1 MTIDEVV
8 GYQQEFPEKI
18 DERIAAIGDRNR
30 NRKDKHRK
38 GPEESYRSLHDMRSR
53 RNLEVQELKY
63 HTTDRTDGS
72 YAGSN
77 FASDNEQNSESG
89 TGGSSSHHGG
99 EMDDVFSDSGRSQRS
114 SINSFHENTSSEK
127 STQKPSMMPTD
138 IDETASRSDSH
149 IPISRSPSGISF
161 LGSNPSV
168 LNMAKPKTRSP
179 FRSPSSVRAIQ
190 MTSPTPSMFPS
201 SPPPDQKLSSSRRG
215 TLNVKS
221 TPNKTT
227 PTRLKRPPKD
237 PLVLLHIT
245 IMPLKWPYSHI
256 ISSPEIPE
264 SIKIIQETWRLLQD
278 KLGNTVLERGVL
290 LAHPQDSYETLEE
303 RLLEALELPLHARA
317 RILKCG
323 HYIGSSYLETF
334 TADEAQDDSISVRSR
349 DSSPNT
355 LRKCLTCGR
364 ELLLQELKDFQ
375 KPENRFCIKV
385 FASNGL
391 MSPGAWTAAWREMER
406 VDVEIEPHVEPHV
419 REELERLA
427 PASQHLVSLHHDDD
441 DDDDDDDEFDPE
453 EMTTGHPNHLDIDHE
468 KGEEELRIE
477 AELREHE
484 QREEMR
490 RNATLKEE
498 EEREKEVRRIT
509 EEMSRNYS
517 RSGLKRS
524 ASNRSSRQSTV
535 QESPQNT
542 TKAASSV
549 AKTTGSES
557 FLQLLFAAVR
567 VILQDK
573 RNILI
578 FLLTLF
584 LLCLGLV
591 PGGLI
596 VRHRTPQEP
605 YVPNV
610 ATSHSEPWSAEP
622 PTMTTTVFA
631 EKIVTRLVT
640 VPALTA
646 AAEKSTVPVTPLSE
660 VLDAPQQL
668 PHESDQASVPSSQYY
683 RTRSQITPPMPVD
696 SLQTL
701 EMPLSHLTSPRDT
714 DHDDT
719 SLEKDE
725 L

>member
-1 MTIDEVV
+1 MPTDEAV
-8 GYQQEFPEKI
+8 GCHLESPEKI
-18 DERIAAIGDRNR
+18 DERKAAIGDRNR
-30 NRKDKHRK
+30 NRKDKYGK
-38 GPEESYRSLHDMRSR
+38 ILEESYRSLHDMRSR
-53 RNLEVQELKY
+53 LNPEVQEYNY
-63 HTTDRTDGS
+63 HTSDRRDDS
-72 YAGSN
+72 YAGSS
-77 FASDNEQNSESG
+77 FVSDNEQNSESG
-89 TGGSSSHHGG
+89 TGGSNSHHGG

-114 SINSFHENTSSEK
+114 SINSFHENAPSEK
-127 STQKPSMMPTD
+127 SSQKSSMMPTD
-138 IDETASRSDSH
+138 VDETTSRSDSH
-149 IPISRSPSGISF
+149 IPISRSPSGISYP
-161 LGSNPSV
+161 GSNPSDLIMV
-168 LNMAKPKTRSP
+168 KPKTRSP

-201 SPPPDQKLSSSRRG
+201 SLPSDQKLSSSRRG

-245 IMPLKWPYSHI
+245 IMPLKWPYSY
-256 ISSPEIPE
+256 ISSSSEVPE
-264 SIKIIQETWRLLQD
+264 SIKTIQETWRLLQD
-278 KLGNTVLERGVL
+278 KVGNTVLERGIL

-303 RLLEALELPLHARA
+303 RLLEALELPLHVRA

-334 TADEAQDDSISVRSR
+334 TTDEAQDDSISVRSR
-349 DSSPNT
+349 DSIPNIP
-355 LRKCLTCGR
+355 RKCLTCGR
-364 ELLLQELKDFQ
+364 EILFQELKECK

-441 DDDDDDDEFDPE
+441 DDDEDFDRE
-453 EMTTGHPNHLDIDHE
+453 EMTTRYSSHLDIDHE

-490 RNATLKEE
+490 RNATVKEE

-509 EEMSRNYS
+509 EEMSRNYG
-517 RSGLKRS
+517 RSGLERS
-524 ASNRSSRQSTV
+524 ASSRSSRQSTV
-535 QESPQNT
+535 QESPRKT
-542 TKAASSV
+542 TKAAPSA
-549 AKTTGSES
+549 AKTTESES

-578 FLLTLF
+578 GLLTLF
-584 LLCLGLV
+584 LLGLGIV

-596 VRHRTPQEP
+596 MRHRAPQEP
-605 YVPNV
+605 YVPKE
-610 ATSHSEPWSAEP
+610 ATSRSEPWSAEP

-631 EKIVTRLVT
+631 EKIVTRLIT
-640 VPALTA
+640 VPAPTA
-646 AAEKSTVPVTPLSE
+646 AAEKSIVPVALPSE
-660 VLDAPQQL
+660 VLDAPQHL
-668 PHESDQASVPSSQYY
+668 PHASDQASVPSRYF
-683 RTRSQITPPMPVD
+683 RTRPQNMPLMPVD
-696 SLQTL
+696 RLQTIEL
-701 EMPLSHLTSPRDT
+701 PLSHLNSPRDI
-714 DHDDT
+714 DHDEL